1 MSQKDQLDRLESK
14 VDKTID
20 AVTDISLIVAKM
32 EVHVEKN
39 TFDLADHMKRTEL
52 SEARLERLEKV
63 DQWIRGAAWMLSGIA
78 ALAYAIAKFLK

>member
-39 TFDLADHMKRTEL
+39 TSDLEDHMKRTEL
-52 SEARLERLEKV
+52 SEVRLERLEKV
-63 DQWIRGAAWMLSGIA
+63 DQWIRGAAWMLSGVA